1 MPLLL
6 ATLRCAGTQPERL
19 TTPTIKELIMAD
31 SHSTPDITVSG
42 TERQLLVGYRPNGRD
57 TSTPSLTLSG
67 KWLREA
73 GFDTGKPVTVK
84 VMDGCIVLMPLSE
97 KEEMLKAELK
107 KIQHSLKSVN
117 STLHLA

>member
-1 MPLLL
+1 MQ

-19 TTPTIKELIMAD
+19 TSPTIKELIMAD
-31 SHSTPDITVSG
+31 LHSTPDITASG

-84 VMDGCIVLMPLSE
+84 VMDGCIVLLPLSD
-97 KEEMLKAELK
+97 KEEKLTAELRH
-107 KIQHSLKSVN
+107 IQQSLKSVN
-117 STLHLA
+117 GTLQHTR

>member
-1 MPLLL
+1 MPLVL

-19 TTPTIKELIMAD
+19 TSPTIKELIMAD

-107 KIQHSLKSVN
+107 KIQQSLKSVN
-117 STLHLA
+117 STLHLV

>member
-1 MPLLL
+1 
-6 ATLRCAGTQPERL
+6 
-19 TTPTIKELIMAD
+19 MAD

-42 TERQLLVGYRPNGRD
+42 TECQLLVGYRPNGRD

-97 KEEMLKAELK
+97 KEEMLKAELQ